1 MEEILLR
8 FPIIGHAIFKELN
21 GRDFSKSRE
30 INRSWYRFITNER
43 ALKKAVAKIGPI
55 SVCIDAS
62 SNWQYYSGGVF
73 TGSCSS
79 SRSQINHAVLAVGY
93 ANGAWIVKNS
103 WGTSWG
109 ENGYIRMKMGGNIC
123 GIGCYGAYAQS
134 QRITWTVCHR
144 TSSTIKQPDLP
155 VI

>member
-1 MEEILLR
+1 MILKYFYNFNFLSSYVKKKGG
-8 FPIIGHAIFKELN
+8 IQTESSYAYT
-21 GRDFSKSRE
+21 GRDGSCKFKSNQVVAKVKSYTKVSPR
-30 INRSWYRFITNER
+30 NED

-62 SNWQYYSGGVF
+62 SKWQYYSSGVF
-73 TGSCSS
+73 KGSCSS
-79 SRSQINHAVLAVGY
+79 SCNAINHAVLAVGY

-123 GIGCYGAYAQS
+123 GIGCYGAYS
-134 QRITWTVCHR
+134 V
-144 TSSTIKQPDLP
+144 S
-155 VI
+155 